1 MFNTVLY
8 TPVLRLR
15 WSHSYST
22 RLTSWLRLGREDCV
36 APLRKRTCERSPLP
50 FSCTLQACPKIKT
63 INDDDTHDMT
73 VQCIMHIYIIPVQIH
88 GCRVPVERV
97 CRVGVRQQ
105 LRQERLE
112 DVREVVKGSPGLIDH
127 VQADR
132 PRHLINIWMVD
143 LKENT

>member
-1 MFNTVLY
+1 
-8 TPVLRLR
+8 
-15 WSHSYST
+15 
-22 RLTSWLRLGREDCV
+22 
-36 APLRKRTCERSPLP
+36 
-50 FSCTLQACPKIKT
+50 
-63 INDDDTHDMT
+63 MT